1 MDAPTTE
8 KKKDNKHRPSLSTV
22 LSMVDVVFFY
32 HNHYSYLVSHKQY
45 WWASKQWYLFFSF
58 NPESSAGSQLSFCL
72 WLLYFTIV
80 SVHFQC
86 GSAKDMWRRIRRR
99 KMTRINDKKTKN
111 SPLSCEGKET
121 KACCASLLLASKSGL
136 RNTRTEKA
144 ELFLIA
150 THLASSGKVFPRLC

>member
-99 KMTRINDKKTKN
+99 KMTRINDKKPKIRLWVVKVKRQRPVALRFYWLVRAVYATQGRKKLN
-111 SPLSCEGKET
+111 Y
-121 KACCASLLLASKSGL
+121 SLL
-136 RNTRTEKA
+136 RP
-144 ELFLIA
+144 I
-150 THLASSGKVFPRLC
+150 